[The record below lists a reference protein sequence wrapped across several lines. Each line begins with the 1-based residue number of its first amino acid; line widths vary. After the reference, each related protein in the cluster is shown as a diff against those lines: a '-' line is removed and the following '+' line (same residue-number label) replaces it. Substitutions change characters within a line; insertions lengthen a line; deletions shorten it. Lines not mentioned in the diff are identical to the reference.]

1 MRGSKT
7 GEWEGDGLSG
17 IGGKEESGADAE
29 SIWLLGR
36 NGELKIRRRGGRMEE
51 GREGKKTNSE
61 NVGKRGK
68 QCGWSNVA
76 QVL

>member
-1 MRGSKT
+1 M

-36 NGELKIRRRGGRMEE
+36 KAELKNRRRGGRIKEK
-51 GREGKKTNSE
+51 RKKKESE
-61 NVGKRGK
+61 NVEKKRGK
-68 QCGWSNVA
+68 QCGSSVA
-76 QVL
+76 R